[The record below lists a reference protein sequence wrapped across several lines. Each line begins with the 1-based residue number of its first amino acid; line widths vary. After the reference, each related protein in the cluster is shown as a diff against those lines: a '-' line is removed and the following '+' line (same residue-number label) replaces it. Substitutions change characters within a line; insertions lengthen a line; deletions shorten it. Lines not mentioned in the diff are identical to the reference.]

1 MKKLF
6 PQISIL
12 IEKIYFIK
20 FSTKTQAMT
29 KSNYKNLSRSAVW
42 TTQRKIDI
50 WNKNADLV
58 DDNTKSVFKKVYN
71 NENYDHRIVDIW
83 IIKDHFDNL
92 RKMNKAIKD
101 VLREAPY
108 HMPTTKKIMDSDS
121 CKETAKKDMP

>member
-29 KSNYKNLSRSAVW
+29 KSNYKILSRSAVW
-42 TTQRKIDI
+42 TTQRKMDI
-50 WNKNADLV
+50 WNENANLV
-58 DDNTKSVFKKVYN
+58 DDNTKNVFKKVYN

-92 RKMNKAIKD
+92 RKTNKAIKD

-108 HMPTTKKIMDSDS
+108 RMPSSANKKKYNR
-121 CKETAKKDMP
+121 CKETAKK